1 MAVGIGRKSIMDQFV
16 RVVSLLSRI
25 AGLISALLLAA
36 SVIVVCHMVLVRY
49 VFGHSTIWQTEFVVF
64 AMVAATFLGSP
75 YLLLSKGHVAVDLIP
90 EMLGGTPR
98 RVLVVLSS
106 LLSLVFAA
114 LLAYSGWIYF
124 HEAWINDWR
133 SQSVWAPPLW
143 IPLLPLPLGIGLMAL
158 GCIAEIW
165 QELTT
170 RTPEGNS

>member
-1 MAVGIGRKSIMDQFV
+1 MNHFV
-16 RVVSLLSRI
+16 RVVTLLSRI

-36 SVIVVCHMVLVRY
+36 SVVVVCHMVLVRY

-106 LLSLVFAA
+106 LLTLVFAA
-114 LLAYSGWIYF
+114 LLAYSGWLYF
-124 HEAWINDWR
+124 HEAWVNGWR

-143 IPLLPLPLGIGLMAL
+143 IPLLSLPLGIGLMAL

-165 QELTT
+165 KELTT
-170 RTPEGNS
+170 RAPEGNS

>member
-1 MAVGIGRKSIMDQFV
+1 MDQFV
-16 RVVSLLSRI
+16 RVVSLLSRM

-36 SVIVVCHMVLVRY
+36 SVVVVCHMVLVRY
-49 VFGHSTIWQTEFVVF
+49 VLGHSTIWQTEFVVF

-106 LLSLVFAA
+106 LLTLVFAA
-114 LLAYSGWIYF
+114 LLAYSGWLYF
-124 HEAWINDWR
+124 HEAWVNGWR

-165 QELTT
+165 KELTT
-170 RTPEGNS
+170 RAPEGNS

>member
-1 MAVGIGRKSIMDQFV
+1 MDLFV

-25 AGLISALLLAA
+25 AGLVSALLLAA
-36 SVIVVCHMVLVRY
+36 SVVVVCHMVLVRY

-75 YLLLSKGHVAVDLIP
+75 YLLLGKGHVAVDLIP

-98 RVLVVLSS
+98 RVLLVLSS

-114 LLAYSGWIYF
+114 LLAYSGWTYF
-124 HEAWINDWR
+124 HEAWVNGWR

-143 IPLLPLPLGIGLMAL
+143 IPLLSLPIGIGLMAL

-165 QELTT
+165 REFTT
-170 RTPEGNS
+170 RAPERNS

>member
-1 MAVGIGRKSIMDQFV
+1 MAEGIGRKSIMDQFV

-36 SVIVVCHMVLVRY
+36 SVVVVCHMVLVRY
-49 VFGHSTIWQTEFVVF
+49 VLGHSTIWQTEFVVF